1 MRLTITHELNAHF
14 VEIMS
19 AQTASFHHE
28 GVAITV
34 VASQAEDGP
43 RFGSV
48 GCSATVA
55 FDQRDVDE
63 GTEGIA
69 VTAVNDLRMAPDF
82 PFFIPPSVD
91 PRWDSALSATYAR
104 IEGALEPVGSL
115 IRWRFHLSGKDA
127 VFKCTTA
134 LVETETG
141 EVIDLHPVAQVGFG
155 DDSAAI
161 PDGGLGEL
169 ETLLAADVREPLG
182 HQLWRE
188 AWNLHYSNRRSSL
201 VIGVTAA
208 EVGMKQLIATLV
220 PTARWLVE
228 ELPSPPLVKM
238 MKHYVPDLPVRVEV
252 DRDRRCPKHLL
263 TKLQAAV
270 EERNDVVHRGATP
283 GIYLRETLLA
293 VRELL
298 YLLDFYAGNLWAVS
312 YFSPEMIAAL
322 GIENATA

>member
-1 MRLTITHELNAHF
+1 
-14 VEIMS
+14 
-19 AQTASFHHE
+19 
-28 GVAITV
+28 
-34 VASQAEDGP
+34 
-43 RFGSV
+43 
-48 GCSATVA
+48 
-55 FDQRDVDE
+55 
-63 GTEGIA
+63 
-69 VTAVNDLRMAPDF
+69 
-82 PFFIPPSVD
+82 
-91 PRWDSALSATYAR
+91 
-104 IEGALEPVGSL
+104 
-115 IRWRFHLSGKDA
+115 
-127 VFKCTTA
+127 
-134 LVETETG
+134 
-141 EVIDLHPVAQVGFG
+141 
-155 DDSAAI
+155 
-161 PDGGLGEL
+161 
-169 ETLLAADVREPLG
+169 
-182 HQLWRE
+182 
-188 AWNLHYSNRRSSL
+188 
-201 VIGVTAA
+201 
-208 EVGMKQLIATLV
+208 MKQLIATLV